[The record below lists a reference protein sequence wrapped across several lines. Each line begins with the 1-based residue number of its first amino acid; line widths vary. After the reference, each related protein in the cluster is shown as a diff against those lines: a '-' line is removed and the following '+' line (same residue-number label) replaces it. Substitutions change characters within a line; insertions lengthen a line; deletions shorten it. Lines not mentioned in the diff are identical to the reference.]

1 MLTRTPP
8 EALPHRP
15 SRRSGPAAPEFAWE
29 RFAAIAHELP
39 PLFTQHWRESSL
51 DHRALNPD
59 WDLYYSWDISGALR
73 VLTVRA
79 EGVLVGYLFMLV
91 SGHVD
96 HKHLLFA
103 QAEKFW
109 LDPVFR
115 QGWTG
120 VKLFKEAVRA
130 ATEWG
135 AVELAVPVELHVMDG
150 RLAAM
155 LQRLGFRPV
164 ETIHSRKLA

>member
-8 EALPHRP
+8 EAVQRRP
-15 SRRSGPAAPEFAWE
+15 NQRSGPAAPELNWE
-29 RFAAIAHELP
+29 RFNAIAHELP
-39 PLFTQHWRESSL
+39 PLFLEHWREASL
-51 DHRALNPD
+51 EKYPLDPN
-59 WDLYYSWDISGALR
+59 WDLYYSWDIQGVLR
-73 VLTVRA
+73 CLTVRA
-79 EGVLVGYLFMLV
+79 EGALVGYLFLLL
-91 SGHVD
+91 SPHVD
-96 HKHLLFA
+96 HKTTLYA

-120 VKLFKEAVRA
+120 VKLFKEAARA

-135 AVELAVPVELHVMDG
+135 AVEFAVPVELHMMDG
-150 RLAAM
+150 RLARL

-164 ETIHSRKLA
+164 ETIHSRKLR